1 MIRIAIVEDEPE
13 HEKRL
18 QNYIERF
25 AAAHD
30 TAFSIDTFQ
39 NGITLLEH
47 YSGKYDLIFLD
58 IQMAHMDGMEAAH
71 RIRALDETVLL
82 IFVTSLA
89 QYAVE
94 GYSVRALDYILKP
107 VSYPEFSMK
116 FSRAFQK
123 LKGKAEVVLPVPTE
137 NGTVKLT
144 AGEILYCEV
153 MDHKLVFH
161 TRRGAFEQ
169 FLSLKEVEA
178 KLPADRFARC
188 NNCYLVNLDYVTG
201 TQGMDVLLGADAGTV
216 RLAIS
221 RNRKKAF
228 CDALE
233 RRLLKKE
240 DDTCS

>member
-1 MIRIAIVEDEPE
+1 MIRIAIVEDEPQHAE
-13 HEKRL
+13 RL
-18 QNYIERF
+18 QSYMERF

-30 TAFSIDTFQ
+30 TVFLIDTFQ
-39 NGITLLEH
+39 NGVTLLEH

-94 GYSVRALDYILKP
+94 GYSVRALDYLLKP
-107 VSYPEFSMK
+107 ISYPEFSMK

-123 LKGKAEVVLPVPTE
+123 LKDKAEAVLPVPTE
-137 NGTVKLT
+137 NGIAKLT
-144 AGEILYCEV
+144 AGEILCCEV

-161 TRRGAFEQ
+161 TRRGDFSQ
-169 FLSLKEVEA
+169 FISLKEIEA
-178 KLPADRFARC
+178 RLPAQQFVRC
-188 NNCYLVNLDYVTG
+188 NNCYLINLDYVSG
-201 TQGMDVLLGADAGTV
+201 TENGDVLLAAGDTV
-216 RLAIS
+216 LRLAIS

-228 CDALE
+228 YDALE
-233 RRLLKKE
+233 RRMQQKE
-240 DDTCS
+240 HRV

>member
-1 MIRIAIVEDEPE
+1 MIRIAIVEDEPQ
-13 HEKRL
+13 HAKRL
-18 QNYIERF
+18 QSYMERF

-30 TAFSIDTFQ
+30 TVFLIDTFQ
-39 NGITLLEH
+39 NGVTLLEH

-94 GYSVRALDYILKP
+94 GYSVRALDYLLKP
-107 VSYPEFSMK
+107 ISYPEFSMK

-123 LKGKAEVVLPVPTE
+123 LKDKAEAVLPVPSE

-161 TRRGAFEQ
+161 TRRGDFSQ
-169 FLSLKEVEA
+169 FITLKEIEA
-178 KLPADRFARC
+178 KLPADRFVRC
-188 NNCYLVNLDYVTG
+188 NNCYLVNLDYVFG
-201 TQGMDVLLGADAGTV
+201 TRGMDVLLGTEAGTV
-216 RLAIS
+216 SLAIS
-221 RNRKKAF
+221 RNRKKTF
-228 CDALE
+228 FEALE
-233 RRLLKKE
+233 QRLIGKE
-240 DDTCS
+240 NGK